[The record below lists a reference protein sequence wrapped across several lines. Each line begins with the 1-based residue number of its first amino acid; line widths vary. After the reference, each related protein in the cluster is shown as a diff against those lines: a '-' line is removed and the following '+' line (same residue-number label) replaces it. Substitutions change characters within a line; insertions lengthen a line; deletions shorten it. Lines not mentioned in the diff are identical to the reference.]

1 MIDFHSHILPEV
13 DDGSKSYEESQ
24 SLIIEAKN
32 VGFNKIISTSHY
44 ASNCYEIPEYKRKE
58 HIENLK
64 QENDTPQILLGSEI
78 FLTYD
83 VIDALEQF
91 KASTINGTQYI
102 LVELPLRQHFF
113 NLRDT
118 IYRLQEKDYRI
129 ILAHPERYTMIQKDF
144 NLLYELSDL
153 GILFQCN
160 YGSIL
165 GLYGMSA
172 KSIIKKM
179 LKNNLVSFLGS
190 DVHREKTIYPK
201 IPKALNKIKK
211 YVSTEELNCLT
222 TENAEKILNGEHI

>member
-64 QENDTPQILLGSEI
+64 QENDNPQILLGSEI